1 MIHQHCFYKL
11 VITIFTTIAFYPNKI
26 NAQIVPDATLL
37 NNSSVI
43 QQNNIKVIQGGTQ
56 AGSNLFHSFEQFSV
70 PSGST
75 AYFNNIANIQNII
88 TRITGNNI
96 SQIDGTIRA
105 NGTANLFLINP
116 SGIIFGENAALNIGG
131 SFLATT
137 ASSINFPDGT
147 KFSAT
152 QSQNRPLLSIN
163 VPIGLQF
170 GATSAP
176 IRNQSQASVDGATNF
191 FGQPAGLQVSRG
203 KTLALIGG
211 DVTLDGGNL
220 TADSGR
226 IELGSVTPNS
236 FVNLNS
242 IDKGWVLGYEGVEN
256 FQNIQLIRR
265 NISDSTIGSIVD
277 VSGEDG
283 GGSIQVQGNSVE
295 LVGNSVLLR
304 TATTNDANAGDITIN
319 AIKLVVR
326 DGAQILAFTSGKGT
340 AGNIIVNAADSVE
353 LIGAFINQNGSTL
366 SSGLFSATAGDGNG
380 GNLTINTS
388 RLRLDDGA
396 RISVETS
403 FQPGSDN
410 SQFILATGKA
420 GNLTVNASEFVE
432 LVGKSTTNR
441 SSTLVSKTSNS
452 ADAGKITIST
462 KQLIVRDE
470 AEITVSSLFPK
481 FPPTISFV
489 GNTSNLGN
497 AGEINII
504 ADSILLDNQGKLVSE
519 TDSAQGGNINLQLQ
533 NLLLMRRNS
542 QISTNAGISQL
553 DGDGGNITINIPD
566 GFIIA
571 VPNQNSDITANA
583 FTGSGGK
590 VEINAN
596 TILGIQPR
604 SRDELITLLTI
615 INNPG
620 ELNPQE
626 LLTNDITAIS
636 QQNPNLNG
644 ELNINTIN
652 VEPPRELIDLP
663 SIPVDTKISQVCKSR
678 GNNQSEFIFTR
689 NAGLPPLPREA
700 LGVNSPLD
708 VDWVEGEMGG
718 RGDGGMGRQGD
729 KGMGGWGD
737 KGTRGQGDN
746 SQLLI
751 QNPKLVLSEANVSKI
766 QNQIVEATGWVVDE
780 NGDIVFVAGK
790 HNINNSNSDNSKK
803 VGC

>member
-11 VITIFTTIAFYPNKI
+11 AIAISTTIAFYPNIVK
-26 NAQIVPDATLL
+26 AQIVPDATLP
-37 NNSSVI
+37 NNSSI
-43 QQNNIKVIQGGTQ
+43 TTQDNIKIIGGGTQ
-56 AGSNLFHSFEQFSV
+56 AGSNLFHSFENFSV
-70 PSGST
+70 PTGST

-88 TRITGNNI
+88 TRITGNDISNI
-96 SQIDGTIRA
+96 NGTIRA
-105 NGTANLFLINP
+105 NDSANLFLINP
-116 SGIIFGENAALNIGG
+116 SGIIFGDNASLNIGG

-137 ASSINFPDGT
+137 ASSINFADGT
-147 KFSAT
+147 KFSAIQPQT
-152 QSQNRPLLSIN
+152 TSLLTIN

-170 GATSAP
+170 GVTAAP

-191 FGQPAGLQVSRG
+191 FGQPAGLQVPRG

-211 DVTLDGGNL
+211 NVTLEGGNL
-220 TADSGR
+220 SADSGR
-226 IELGSVTPNS
+226 IELGSVAANS

-242 IDKGWVLGYEGVEN
+242 TDKGWILEYEGVEN

-265 NISDSTIGSIVD
+265 NINDVNIGSIVD

-283 GGSIQVQGNSVE
+283 SGSIQVQGNSVE

-319 AIKLVVR
+319 AIKLVVM
-326 DGAQILAFTSGKGT
+326 DGAQILAFSSGKGT
-340 AGNIIVNAADSVE
+340 AGNIIVNVGDSVE

-366 SSGLFSATAGDGNG
+366 SSGLVSATAGDGNG

-388 RLRLDDGA
+388 RLLVSNGA
-396 RISVETS
+396 IISVETS

-420 GNLTVNASEFVE
+420 GNLTVNASQFVE
-432 LVGKSTTNR
+432 LVGKSATNR

-481 FPPTISFV
+481 FPPTIKFV

-519 TDSAQGGNINLQLQ
+519 TDNSNGGNINLQLQ
-533 NLLLMRRNS
+533 DLLLMRRNS

-571 VPNQNSDITANA
+571 LNNENSDITANA

-590 VEINAN
+590 VNINAN
-596 TILGIQPR
+596 SILGIQPR
-604 SRDELITLLTI
+604 SRDELIALLAT
-615 INNPG
+615 NNPR
-620 ELNPQE
+620 ELNPLQ
-626 LLTNDITAIS
+626 LLTSDITAIS

-644 ELNINTIN
+644 ELNINGIDIQ
-652 VEPPRELIDLP
+652 PPRELIELP
-663 SIPVDTKISQVCKSR
+663 TIPVDTKISQVCKPR
-678 GNNQSEFIFTR
+678 GGNQSEFIFSR
-689 NAGLPPLPREA
+689 SGGLPPLPREA
-700 LGVNSPLD
+700 LAISSALD
-708 VDWVEGEMGG
+708 VDWVDGET
-718 RGDGGMGRQGD
+718 RRWGDGVR
-729 KGMGGWGD
+729 
-737 KGTRGQGDN
+737 
-746 SQLLI
+746 SLI
-751 QNPKLVLSEANVSKI
+751 SLTFNL
-766 QNQIVEATGWVVDE
+766 
-780 NGDIVFVAGK
+780 
-790 HNINNSNSDNSKK
+790 
-803 VGC
+803 

>member
-11 VITIFTTIAFYPNKI
+11 AMITFTTIAFYPNRI
-26 NAQIVPDATLL
+26 NAQIVPDATLP

-43 QQNNIKVIQGGTQ
+43 QQDNIQVIQDGTQ

-70 PSGST
+70 PTGST

-88 TRITGNNI
+88 TRITDNDI

-116 SGIIFGENAALNIGG
+116 SGIIFGNNASLNIGG

-152 QSQNRPLLSIN
+152 QPQTTPLLTIN
-163 VPIGLQF
+163 IPTGLQF
-170 GATSAP
+170 GATTAP
-176 IRNQSQASVDGATNF
+176 IRNQSQASVNGATNF
-191 FGQPAGLQVSRG
+191 FGQAAGLQVPRG

-211 DVTLDGGNL
+211 NLTLDGGNL
-220 TADSGR
+220 SADSGR
-226 IELGSVTPNS
+226 IELGSVAPNS

-242 IDKGWVLGYEGVEN
+242 TDKGWILGYEGVEN

-295 LVGNSVLLR
+295 LAGNFVLLR
-304 TATTNDANAGDITIN
+304 TATTNDTNAGDITIN
-319 AIKLVVR
+319 ASKLIVR
-326 DGAQILAFTSGKGT
+326 DGAQILAFSSGKGT
-340 AGNIIVNAADSVE
+340 GGNIIVNAPDSVE
-353 LIGAFINQNGSTL
+353 LIGAFINQNGSTVN
-366 SSGLFSATAGDGNG
+366 SGLVSATAGEGNG

-388 RLRLDDGA
+388 RLLISDGA
-396 RISVETS
+396 RASVETS

-432 LVGKSTTNR
+432 LVGKSATNR

-481 FPPTISFV
+481 FPPTINFV

-519 TDSAQGGNINLQLQ
+519 TDLAKGGNINLQLQ
-533 NLLLMRRNS
+533 DLLLMRRNS

-583 FTGSGGK
+583 FTGSGGQ
-590 VEINAN
+590 VNINAN
-596 TILGIQPR
+596 SILGIQSR
-604 SRDELITLLTI
+604 SRDELITLLTT
-615 INNPG
+615 NNPG

-644 ELNINTIN
+644 ELNINIIN
-652 VEPPRELIDLP
+652 GEPPRELMELP
-663 SIPVDTKISQVCKSR
+663 TIPVGTKISQVCKPR
-678 GNNQSEFIFTR
+678 GGNQSEFIFTR

-708 VDWVEGEMGG
+708 VDWV
-718 RGDGGMGRQGD
+718 D
-729 KGMGGWGD
+729 KGMGRWGD
-737 KGTRGQGDN
+737 GGTRGQGDN
-746 SQLLI
+746 SQLSI

-766 QNQIVEATGWVVDE
+766 QNQIIEATGWVVDE
-780 NGDIVFVAGK
+780 NGDILLVAGK
-790 HNINNSNSDNSKK
+790 PNLKKDNFNK